1 MDVRKLWKCINKI
14 SNRKP
19 HSRSSTLP
27 DELKLDGKIVTNPLE
42 VANGLNKHFV
52 EKGPNLASKLPNLN
66 KDILQ
71 YMGPRNPTDML
82 FDIILESQVV
92 HIIDANKKVS
102 TGSDNI
108 PAILLQW
115 ASHLIAKLL
124 ANIYNGFVE
133 LGV

>member
-1 MDVRKLWKCINKI
+1 
-14 SNRKP
+14 
-19 HSRSSTLP
+19 
-27 DELKLDGKIVTNPLE
+27 
-42 VANGLNKHFV
+42 
-52 EKGPNLASKLPNLN
+52 
-66 KDILQ
+66 
-71 YMGPRNPTDML
+71 ML

-124 ANIYNGFVE
+124 ANIMVLLSWESTQMILRLLKLHLFIKVGIKVTLIISDLYQY
-133 LGV
+133 